1 MGRIWFIF
9 KEMLHLIRAHKMYVI
24 APVLLTLVILA
35 LFAFILGP
43 TAVLTF
49 IYAGL

>member
-1 MGRIWFIF
+1 MRRVWFIA
-9 KEMLHLIRAHKMYVI
+9 KEMLYLIRAHKMYFI
-24 APVLLTLVILA
+24 SPILISLVILT
-35 LFAFILGP
+35 LLAFYLGP

>member
-1 MGRIWFIF
+1 MRRIWFIF
-9 KEMLHLIRAHKMYVI
+9 KEMLHLIRTHKLYFI
-24 APVLLTLVILA
+24 SPILLTLVLLAFLA
-35 LFAFILGP
+35 LYLGP

>member
-1 MGRIWFIF
+1 
-9 KEMLHLIRAHKMYVI
+9 MYVI
-24 APVLLTLVILA
+24 APILITLVILA
-35 LFAFILGP
+35 FFAFILGP

>member
-1 MGRIWFIF
+1 MRRIWYMF
-9 KEMLHLIRAHKMYVI
+9 KEMIHLIRAHKLYFI
-24 APVLLTLVILA
+24 SPLLLTLVLLA
-35 LFAFILGP
+35 LLALYLGP

>member
-1 MGRIWFIF
+1 MRRIYFIL
-9 KEMLHLIRAHKMYVI
+9 KEMVHLIRAHKTYVI
-24 APVLLTLVILA
+24 APILIVLVILA
-35 LFAFILGP
+35 FFAFVLGP

>member
-1 MGRIWFIF
+1 MRKLWFML
-9 KEMLHLIRAHKMYVI
+9 KEMLYLIRAHSLYFI
-24 APVLLTLVILA
+24 APILLMLVLLALLA
-35 LFAFILGP
+35 FYLGP